1 MKALISFFIAISC
14 AFAQLPTISPGG
26 IVEAASYSAPVAPGS
41 LVTIFGNNLASSEIT
56 ARSIPLPAVLG
67 GTSVLV
73 NGMSAPL
80 LYVSPNQIN
89 LQFPSSLP
97 FNQAAQVTV
106 VTSVSPS
113 LFTAD
118 GSGCGQLAALN
129 VSSDGG
135 VSLNSPANSAAPGD
149 IVSLYGTGMG
159 VPTPR
164 PPMDRHP
171 ILPSVSLVR

>member
-106 VTSVSPS
+106 VTSVRVQR
-113 LFTAD
+113 T
-118 GSGCGQLAALN
+118 GSSAG
-129 VSSDGG
+129 SSGKSIPFYSGWQRLWTTGG
-135 VSLNSPANSAAPGD
+135 FECL
-149 IVSLYGTGMG
+149 L
-159 VPTPR
+159 
-164 PPMDRHP
+164 
-171 ILPSVSLVR
+171 